1 MLSNR
6 VRAVLSTCFG
16 FALVVAL
23 GLFLGASR
31 ADAAGAS
38 PGSQEKELAPAKYET
53 TAYYLNV
60 RADAS
65 AKSKILKVVERG
77 TILSVVEKLENGWL
91 KLEGKGYVHGGYAE
105 PVGESAAPEEKPAP
119 KTAAKAAPKTAAKA
133 AAKPV
138 PAAAKKTAAVRT
150 VAATSM
156 TAKSEPHKPFDKV
169 QSSSGLTVEAIEAL
183 FKGTGLA
190 NQGLEKAIME
200 LEDQYGINAYFTI
213 AVMKLESG
221 NGTSKVAKSRNNLF
235 GLNSNN
241 GTGYLRFKTKVDSV
255 KRFGQLISKNYI
267 GKGYTTIEKIGRK
280 YCPANSKWPGLVKNV
295 INRDY
300 KRVLS
305 ARE

>member
-16 FALVVAL
+16 FALVIAL

-38 PGSQEKELAPAKYET
+38 SGSQVKELAPAKYET

-105 PVGESAAPEEKPAP
+105 PVGESAAPKEKPAP
-119 KTAAKAAPKTAAKA
+119 KTAAKAV
-133 AAKPV
+133 AKPV
-138 PAAAKKTAAVRT
+138 PAAAKKTAAART
-150 VAATSM
+150 VVATSM

>member
-16 FALVVAL
+16 FALILTL

-38 PGSQEKELAPAKYET
+38 SGSQVKELAPAKYET

-119 KTAAKAAPKTAAKA
+119 KTAAKAAPKT
-133 AAKPV
+133 V
-138 PAAAKKTAAVRT
+138 PAAAKKTAAART
-150 VAATSM
+150 VVATSM
-156 TAKSEPHKPFDKV
+156 TANSEPHKPFDKV
-169 QSSSGLTVEAIEAL
+169 QSPSGLTVEAIEAL

>member
-6 VRAVLSTCFG
+6 VRAVLSMCFG
-16 FALVVAL
+16 FALVIAL
-23 GLFLGASR
+23 GLFLGTSN
-31 ADAAGAS
+31 ADAAAAS
-38 PGSQEKELAPAKYET
+38 SGSQEKELAPAKYET

-65 AKSKILKVVERG
+65 AKSKILKVVKRG

-105 PVGESAAPEEKPAP
+105 PVGE
-119 KTAAKAAPKTAAKA
+119 
-133 AAKPV
+133 

-169 QSSSGLTVEAIEAL
+169 QSPSGLTAEAIEAL

-221 NGTSKVAKSRNNLF
+221 NGTSKVAKTRNNLF

-305 ARE
+305 SRE

>member
-6 VRAVLSTCFG
+6 VRAILSMCFG
-16 FALVVAL
+16 FALVIAL
-23 GLFLGASR
+23 GLFLGTSN
-31 ADAAGAS
+31 ADAAAAS
-38 PGSQEKELAPAKYET
+38 SGSQEKELAPAKYET

-65 AKSKILKVVERG
+65 AKSKILKVVKRG

-105 PVGESAAPEEKPAP
+105 PVGEPAAPEKKSAP
-119 KTAAKAAPKTAAKA
+119 KT

-169 QSSSGLTVEAIEAL
+169 QSPSGLTAEAIEAL

-221 NGTSKVAKSRNNLF
+221 NGTSKVAKTRNNLF

-305 ARE
+305 SRE

>member
-16 FALVVAL
+16 FALILTL
-23 GLFLGASR
+23 GLFLGTSR

-38 PGSQEKELAPAKYET
+38 SGSQVKELAPAKYET

-105 PVGESAAPEEKPAP
+105 PVGDSAAPEEKPAP
-119 KTAAKAAPKTAAKA
+119 KKATKA

-150 VAATSM
+150 VVATSM

-169 QSSSGLTVEAIEAL
+169 QSPSGLTVEAIEAL

-190 NQGLEKAIME
+190 NQGLERAIME

-221 NGTSKVAKSRNNLF
+221 NGTSKVAKTRNNLF